1 MISHQNCLGILMDLV
16 WGQPIF
22 QTNPHASAH
31 TETTRN
37 QAVSAQSHLKF
48 RIRLAYFV
56 PYQPQ
61 PTSIRPKF
69 QVLTRNGR
77 MSSVMFTVLAIK
89 KVHLQSKQI
98 KLNQCQTKKKSMYV
112 CMCMYIHYITL
123 HDMT

>member
-1 MISHQNCLGILMDLV
+1 MRLHTPKLPEIRQF
-16 WGQPIF
+16 QP
-22 QTNPHASAH
+22 
-31 TETTRN
+31 
-37 QAVSAQSHLKF
+37 SHLKF

-112 CMCMYIHYITL
+112 CVCTYITL
-123 HDMT
+123 HYMI